1 MYIYIFGIL
10 LISILLFLLYKFYS
24 KIDLLIKKYII
35 SSQQVKQI
43 KQKMKDLEE
52 NENEKEEEKTSYNGK
67 IMENIHEIL
76 YLPVDFLYK
85 LMITNIMPLFH
96 SFTYTIS
103 KNE

>member
-1 MYIYIFGIL
+1 MYIYIFGGL

-24 KIDLLIKKYII
+24 KIDVLIKKYII
-35 SSQQVKQI
+35 SSQQVNQI
-43 KQKMKDLEE
+43 KQKMEDLE
-52 NENEKEEEKTSYNGK
+52 ENEKEEEKSSYNSK